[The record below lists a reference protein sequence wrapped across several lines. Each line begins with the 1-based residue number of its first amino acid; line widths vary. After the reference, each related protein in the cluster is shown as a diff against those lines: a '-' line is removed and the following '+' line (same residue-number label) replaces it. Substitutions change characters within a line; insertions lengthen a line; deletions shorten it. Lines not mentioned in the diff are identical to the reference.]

1 MNARIIFDKNF
12 ADKYKTKS
20 LTNHEIGQLR
30 YNKLEEAAKGGAL
43 QFAKKK
49 NDVAKIGGF
58 TGKQLL
64 TSGYQWVKRLVDN
77 GYLEEVP
84 VGRDQYGLTEY
95 QYTLTTKP
103 YSPYRSKS
111 SYKKPYKKAQ
121 KPTKSKAIK
130 IEERVK
136 KLSSLANLGMLD
148 KPMHR
153 NALGKLVAPDLR
165 NASNRARVVKRLIE
179 EGYLKETSIESND
192 YWGVVYKYELANLNA
207 TEKPE
212 DKVEPAKV
220 SEEPADVAEEPA
232 TLAEI
237 TESVDTAGN
246 KYVVIKCG
254 GAELELVGYTT
265 EDIIALVKG
274 LL

>member
-12 ADKYKTKS
+12 AEKYKTKK

-30 YNKLEEAAKGGAL
+30 YKKLEEAAKEGKL

-64 TSGYQWVKRLVDN
+64 TSGYQWVKRMIDN

-84 VGRDQYGLTEY
+84 VSRDKYGLTEY

-111 SYKKPYKKAQ
+111 SYKKPYKQAQ
-121 KPTKSKAIK
+121 KPTTSKTVK

-136 KLSSLANLGMLD
+136 KLNSLANLGLFD

-153 NALGKLVAPDLR
+153 GKLGKLLAPELT
-165 NASNRARVVKRLIE
+165 NSSNRYRVVKRLIE
-179 EGYLKETSIESND
+179 AGYLKETCVESND
-192 YWGVVYKYELANLNA
+192 YWAMYKYELTNP

-212 DKVEPAKV
+212 DKVEPAEV
-220 SEEPADVAEEPA
+220 LEEPANETEEPA
-232 TLAEI
+232 TLTEI

-246 KYVVIKCG
+246 KFVTIKCG